1 MFKHPTMGDII
12 IIIIIIQHIFVVG
25 IYTEGN
31 ISFTIG
37 GSQSKFF
44 LHSVQQPGPYWDRS
58 SGLPLGGLEPHRGD
72 SL

>member
-1 MFKHPTMGDII
+1 MFKHPTMGD
-12 IIIIIIQHIFVVG
+12 IIIIIQHIFVVG

-44 LHSVQQPGPYWDRS
+44 TFRS
-58 SGLPLGGLEPHRGD
+58 TARAILGQILRIATWGTRTTQR
-72 SL
+72 